1 MLRAVTNLA
10 RLARIAMTLARHDAL
25 FPLDRLG
32 FTAPIARA
40 LRLVAKLPGLRP
52 QATARRPGERLAAAL
67 TELGPSFI
75 KLGQS
80 LATRAD
86 LIGEDIA
93 GDLSRLQDR
102 LAPFPAEEARA
113 IIARELDRPL
123 EEAFESFEDA
133 PVAAASIAQV
143 HFAVTTDGAPV
154 AVKVLRPGI
163 EAEFDRDLDL
173 LAWLAEQVERN
184 RPDLRR
190 LKPREAIRT
199 FARVVAA
206 EMDLRLEA
214 AAAAELAENFAGD
227 PSFRLPAI
235 DWQRTARRVLTLERI
250 EGIPIDERERL
261 IAAGIDPDAVLRIA
275 SRSFFLQVF
284 RDGFFHADLHPGN
297 LFVAPDGALQ
307 AVDFGIMGR
316 LDMATRCYLGEM
328 LLGFLES
335 DYGRVA
341 DVHFRAGYVPAD
353 QSRDLFMQACRSIG
367 EPILGLPL
375 SQISIARLLGQLFAV
390 TETFQMEAQ
399 PQLLLLQKTM
409 MVAEGVG
416 RGLNPDINMWELS
429 RPLIEDWMTE
439 NLGPEA
445 RIRGAARDLW
455 DGVERLPGFVANIE
469 RLAAIVAE
477 KGHQLHPD
485 TIAKLLD
492 TDGPHRRGARGN
504 AAQWAIAVLLAAI
517 LLTLVFKPL

>member
-1 MLRAVTNLA
+1 MFRALRNLA
-10 RLARIAMTLARHDAL
+10 RLARIARTLARHDAL

-40 LRLVAKLPGLRP
+40 LRLVMKLPWLRP
-52 QATARRPGERLAAAL
+52 EQSALRPGERLAAAL

-75 KLGQS
+75 KFGQS

-86 LIGEDIA
+86 LMGEEIA
-93 GDLSRLQDR
+93 EDLSRLQDR
-102 LAPFPAEEARA
+102 LPPFPAEEARNT
-113 IIARELDRPL
+113 IASELDRPL
-123 EEAFESFEDA
+123 DEAFESFEDI

-143 HFAVTTDGAPV
+143 HLAVTTEGDPV

-190 LKPREAIRT
+190 LKPREVIRT

-214 AAAAELAENFAGD
+214 AAAVELKENFAGD
-227 PSFRLPAI
+227 PGFEVPAI
-235 DWQRTARRVLTLERI
+235 DWQRTARRVLTLERM
-250 EGIPIDERERL
+250 EGIPVDEVGRL
-261 IAAGIDPDAVLRIA
+261 IGAGIDPDAVLRNA
-275 SRSFFLQVF
+275 SRVFFLQVF

-297 LFVAPDGALQ
+297 LFVAPDGALE

-316 LDMATRCYLGEM
+316 LDLATRCYLGEM
-328 LLGFLES
+328 LLGFLEG

-367 EPILGLPL
+367 APILGLPL
-375 SQISIARLLGQLFAV
+375 SRISIARLLGQLFAV

-416 RGLNPDINMWELS
+416 RRLNPEVNMWELS
-429 RPLIEDWMTE
+429 RPLVEDWMRE

-445 RIRGAARDLW
+445 RIRTAARELW
-455 DGVERLPGFVANIE
+455 DGAERLPEFVANIE

-477 KGHQLHPD
+477 KGHRLHPD
-485 TIAKLLD
+485 TIAKLLEPE
-492 TDGPHRRGARGN
+492 GPQRRAARSN
-504 AAQWAIAVLLAAI
+504 APQWVIAALLAAI
-517 LLTLVFKPL
+517 LLTLVFKPF